1 MSTGAIVLAGGFS
14 RRMGRSK
21 SCLPWGETTLLGHTV
36 SVVQPVVDE
45 VVVVVREGESLP
57 DVAVRFAHDPA
68 EGLGPLAGLVAG
80 MEALD
85 CDRVFVTA
93 CDVPFLNAALIPMLF
108 GYSGRAVV
116 PVVGGRWM
124 VTTAIYACSLLDD
137 ARRLLAEGERRP
149 RVLAE
154 LAGVHLVAESALR
167 AVDPDLASFRACNT
181 PEQYEAARVLA
192 GL

>member
-1 MSTGAIVLAGGFS
+1 
-14 RRMGRSK
+14 MGRKK

-36 SVVQPVVDE
+36 SVVQAVVDD
-45 VVVVVREGESLP
+45 VVVVLREGEPLP
-57 DVAVRFAHDPA
+57 DLDVRFAHDPA
-68 EGLGPLAGLVAG
+68 EGLGPLAGLIAG

-108 GYSGRAVV
+108 AHSGRAVV
-116 PVVGGRWM
+116 PLVGGRWM
-124 VTTAIYACSLLDD
+124 VTTAIYARSLLDD

-154 LAGVHLVAESALR
+154 FAGAHLVDEPELR
-167 AVDPDLASFRACNT
+167 AIDPDLASFRSCNT
-181 PEQYEAARVLA
+181 PEEYEAAREQA